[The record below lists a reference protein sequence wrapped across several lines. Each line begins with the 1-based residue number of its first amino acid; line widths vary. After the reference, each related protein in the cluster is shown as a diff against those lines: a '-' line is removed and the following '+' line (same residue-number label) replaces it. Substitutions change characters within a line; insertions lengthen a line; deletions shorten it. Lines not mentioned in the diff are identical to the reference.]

1 MKKIY
6 LDNAAT
12 TPILDEVIDAMMTV
26 MKTNF
31 GNPSSTHSLGQE
43 AKMILEENRR
53 LIAQELHVLQLKLF
67 LHLAV
72 QKPII

>member
-12 TPILDEVIDAMMTV
+12 TPILDEVIDAMMLV

-43 AKMILEENRR
+43 AKMILEEK
-53 LIAQELHVLQLKLF
+53 KLT
-67 LHLAV
+67 
-72 QKPII
+72 